1 MAKRRFELPGIQ
13 DLSKDQERAR
23 LLPKAGC
30 HLIVGG
36 PGTGKSVVALLRA
49 RRHHLDQDSKDYV
62 FLVYNR
68 LLHEASRQLIGKKL
82 SSATWPSWFGKLY
95 WRIFGEFTPKLNVEN
110 EWKIDWKL
118 VQENIFAAK
127 DKLPP
132 PAPPYLII
140 DEGQDMPPE
149 FYNSLANLGFENFFV
164 VADQNQQITEQH
176 SSRQDLEN
184 ALAVDTDQV
193 IELTEN
199 YRNSFPVARLA
210 REFFTGDPAIPPPEL
225 PSPRLSAKQPLLI
238 EFGGDCTLDFQQVI
252 GRILKMWDRDP
263 SRLIAVFT
271 PNNVVRERYYHA
283 LFKCTVK
290 LDNSKPRIITYVSG
304 DSGDYSF
311 SEGGIFVI
319 NAAACKGLEF
329 DTVFLA
335 DIQEYQCNH
344 TSQDATK
351 KRFYV
356 MVARAIERVL
366 MLKEAGRHCPVEA
379 ILPQDENILG
389 RWR

>member
-36 PGTGKSVVALLRA
+36 PGTGKSVIALLRA

-68 LLHEASRQLIGKKL
+68 LLHKASRQLMGKTL
-82 SSATWPSWFGKLY
+82 TSETWNKWFGALY
-95 WRIFGEFTPKLNVEN
+95 RKMLDDSIPMTGDG
-110 EWKIDWKL
+110 EWKDIAWEL

-176 SSRQDLEN
+176 SSRQELEN
-184 ALAVDTDQV
+184 GLDIDTDQV

-210 REFFTGDPAIPPPEL
+210 REFFTGDPASPPPAL
-225 PSPRLSAKQPLLI
+225 PLARPSAQQPWLI
-238 EFGGDCTLDFQQVI
+238 EFGGGCRLSFENVI
-252 GRILKMWDRDP
+252 ERILKMSDRDP
-263 SRLIAVFT
+263 SKLIAVIT
-271 PNNVVRERYYHA
+271 HNNVVRERYYKA
-283 LFKCTVK
+283 FFKCTVR
-290 LDNSKPRIITYVSG
+290 LDNGKPRLVTYSSG

-335 DIQEYQCNH
+335 DIHEYHC
-344 TSQDATK
+344 TPTIQDKIK
-351 KRFYV
+351 KQFYV

-379 ILPQDENILG
+379 ILPKDENILG